1 MPTLF
6 LFSLSARSPRGAPF
20 RPRQPGAGPAPSP
33 SRPAAVAVSAA
44 LAFLT
49 AGTALQAGAQPVPPA
64 QPGPAA
70 AAQARAALAPSV
82 SASVPAGG
90 IPAGL
95 YDALGRKE
103 GIARIMDRLVD
114 SAFRDARIGPIFKQT
129 KPQAL
134 KESLTD
140 QICVL
145 TGGPCVYEGAD
156 MRAAHADLQIRKS
169 DFNALVELLQ
179 AAMDAEGVPF
189 TQQSRLLALL
199 APMHRDVITVR

>member
-1 MPTLF
+1 MPHRF
-6 LFSLSARSPRGAPF
+6 LSFLSSRTRLCRLQHAD
-20 RPRQPGAGPAPSP
+20 AGPAPTR
-33 SRPAAVAVSAA
+33 SRPAAMGVSAA
-44 LAFLT
+44 LAMLM
-49 AGTALQAGAQPVPPA
+49 AGTVPHVGAQPAQPA
-64 QPGPAA
+64 QLGASAA
-70 AAQARAALAPSV
+70 PARAALAPSV

-95 YDALGRKE
+95 YDALGRKD

-114 SAFRDARIGPIFKQT
+114 SAFRDARIGPIFKET
-129 KPQAL
+129 NPKAL

-156 MRAAHADLQIRKS
+156 MKAAHADLQIRKS

>member
-1 MPTLF
+1 MTAPERSIMANA
-6 LFSLSARSPRGAPF
+6 FSFSSTAGGGGAWRGI
-20 RPRQPGAGPAPSP
+20 
-33 SRPAAVAVSAA
+33 AVAGALVA
-44 LAFLT
+44 LA
-49 AGTALQAGAQPVPPA
+49 AAQL
-64 QPGPAA
+64 PAA
-70 AAQARAALAPSV
+70 AQPAPAAGPRV

-114 SAFRDARIGPIFKQT
+114 AAFRDTRIGPIFKET

-156 MRAAHADLQIRKS
+156 MKAAHADLTIRKS

>member
-1 MPTLF
+1 MATTTMTTMTAPERSTMANAFHLA
-6 LFSLSARSPRGAPF
+6 STARRAWRGI
-20 RPRQPGAGPAPSP
+20 
-33 SRPAAVAVSAA
+33 AVAGALAA
-44 LAFLT
+44 LAAPL
-49 AGTALQAGAQPVPPA
+49 
-64 QPGPAA
+64 PAA
-70 AAQARAALAPSV
+70 AQPAPASGPRV

-114 SAFRDARIGPIFKQT
+114 TAFRDPRIGPIFKET

-156 MRAAHADLQIRKS
+156 MKAAHADLTIRKS